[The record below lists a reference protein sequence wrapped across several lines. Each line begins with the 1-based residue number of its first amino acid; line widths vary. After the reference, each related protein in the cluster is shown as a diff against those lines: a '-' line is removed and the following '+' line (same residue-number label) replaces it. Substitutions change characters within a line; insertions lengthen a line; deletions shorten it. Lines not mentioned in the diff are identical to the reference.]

1 MDDGDETN
9 ADWLK
14 AVDLNRFDADDG
26 VFDNID
32 FYVKL
37 LYWYAKPSNSAKQ
50 ANLIIAAINE
60 FIQLKGNS

>member
-14 AVDLNRFDADDG
+14 AVDLNRVDADDG

-37 LYWYAKPSNSAKQ
+37 LYCYAMPSYSAKQ
-50 ANLIIAAINE
+50 AILIIAAINE